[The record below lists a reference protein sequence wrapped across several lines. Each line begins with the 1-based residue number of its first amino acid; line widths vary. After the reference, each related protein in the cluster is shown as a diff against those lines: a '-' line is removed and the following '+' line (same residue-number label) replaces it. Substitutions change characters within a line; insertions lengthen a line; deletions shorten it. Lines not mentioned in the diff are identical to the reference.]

1 MTDRRADGQMDRRT
15 EERTV
20 RDRIRLILF
29 TNRKSHTGFRLLP
42 KSMTLNGIERRNDS
56 RPALSLR

>member
-1 MTDRRADGQMDRRT
+1 VTDRRADGQMDRRT